1 MLVLILMLDLDF
13 INSPTTLHTT
23 YEATVLCAWLFL
35 EPCSVQPPTNL
46 AVRIEDIGIIQ
57 MEVLSLPARLHGT
70 LLFTSWTDQGGLH
83 LQPRT
88 NFQENYPG
96 IDGLESTNVKFLMR
110 WNNSDSF
117 CLDYTLLAPSNAPQ
131 AVTASVTGPTII
143 FVAFENMW
151 TALST
156 TVWDLEVHSALW
168 SSWSNCSKW
177 FSLRD

>member
-1 MLVLILMLDLDF
+1 MLDLDF
-13 INSPTTLHTT
+13 INNPTTLHTT
-23 YEATVLCAWLFL
+23 YETTVLCAWLFF
-35 EPCSVQPPTNL
+35 EPCSVQPPTNP

-57 MEVLSLPARLHGT
+57 MEVLSLLARLHET
-70 LLFTSWTDQGGLH
+70 LLFTSWTDQGGLR

-96 IDGLESTNVKFLMR
+96 PDGLESTNVKFLTR

-151 TALST
+151 TALSK
-156 TVWDLEVHSALW
+156 TVG
-168 SSWSNCSKW
+168 SWSTQCAMVQ
-177 FSLRD
+177 LVELQ